1 MKKIKL
7 KEYSDNLREEKNKI
21 NKELNEKINAQN

>member
-21 NKELNEKINAQN
+21 SKELNEKINSQN